1 MFEVLRSSWYHVFMY
16 RFFINTFVF
25 AVFLGG
31 ITLVAHAASS
41 YQNPITY
48 GNIQSIPDLLLAL
61 VDLIFLIGVPIIVLF
76 IIYAGFLFVS
86 AGDNEAAIG
95 KAKTVFMWTVI
106 GALLLLGAKAISL
119 AIQETVLSLG

>member
-1 MFEVLRSSWYHVFMY
+1 MQKILLNTLASASVVFST
-16 RFFINTFVF
+16 TF
-25 AVFLGG
+25 
-31 ITLVAHAASS
+31 VAHAASS

-48 GNIQSIPDLLLAL
+48 GGITSIPDLLLAL
-61 VDLIFLIGVPIIVLF
+61 VDLVFLIGVPIIVLC

-106 GALLLLGAKAISL
+106 GALVLLGAKAISA
-119 AIQETVLSLG
+119 AIQGTVLSLGAT